1 MGFSMF
7 KPISLLITTAAAAA
21 AIAAPAHAADS
32 SAAGKAK
39 VLAPV
44 TVAATGEMSFGT
56 FVTDGSG
63 GIIDLDTDGNRASC
77 MGFSA
82 CTGATSAAT
91 FQATGTVG
99 QTLHISS
106 PGNFFL
112 TGSNGGTVEI
122 GNVQF
127 NGAGVNV
134 QSYFHS
140 NAVVGATGLVDFRM
154 TGSLWANPGT
164 INGDYVGTFTVNVD
178 YQ

>member
-1 MGFSMF
+1 MF
-7 KPISLLITTAAAAA
+7 KQVSLLIGTAIGLT
-21 AIAAPAHAADS
+21 AIAAPAHAENS

-44 TVAATGEMSFGT
+44 TVTAQDELSFGT

-82 CTGATSAAT
+82 CTGTTSAAT

-99 QTLHISS
+99 QTIHISS

-127 NGAGVNV
+127 NGVGVNV
-134 QSYFHS
+134 ISYFHS
-140 NAVVGATGLVDFRM
+140 NAVVPPSGNLTFRM

-164 INGDYVGTFTVNVD
+164 DNGDYAGTFTVNVD